1 MFVAT
6 FQLNGGLYQVML
18 RLRLRELVLFWL
30 VGGWNFNWCWYPLFD
45 MASWYNGAAL
55 WNESSSDD
63 ISQSRLF
70 IASGMFC
77 SILGGWFDLLWT

>member
-1 MFVAT
+1 M
-6 FQLNGGLYQVML
+6 ML

-30 VGGWNFNWCWYPLFD
+30 VRGWNINWCWYPLFD
-45 MASWYNGAAL
+45 RASWYNGASL

-63 ISQSRLF
+63 ISESRLF

-77 SILGGWFDLLWT
+77 SIFGGWFDLLWT